1 VTEVLSAEVIAAI
14 DDLELAARLVVEG
27 IRSGGNR
34 SPFSGF
40 TTEFRQHRPYRAGDD
55 LKHLDW
61 KLYGR
66 SDRLYTRQFRET
78 TNLAVMLVVDASASM
93 AYPELGATAA
103 LGATKAGGVTKA
115 RYACIVAA
123 ALAHLALEQG
133 HTVGCITMERDRLS
147 YLPARAG
154 VLHRRALLSKLDALR
169 PEGRWDAPRV
179 ITRGA
184 QLLARRGLVLVISD
198 LYDDAAATQR
208 ALRQVAQQGHDVA
221 VLHLLAAEERALTW
235 NGQVVVQDLE
245 VGEERLVDAAG
256 LTATYRARM
265 DAFVRDMRRDA
276 VAAGLDYALLTTDR
290 PPAEA
295 LRDFLRRRAP
305 VAAVP

>member
-1 VTEVLSAEVIAAI
+1 MTEVLSAEVIAAI

-93 AYPELGATAA
+93 AYPEI
-103 LGATKAGGVTKA
+103 GATKAGGVTKA

-154 VLHRRALLSKLDALR
+154 VLHRRALLAKLDALR
-169 PEGRWDAPRV
+169 AEGRWDAPRV

-184 QLLARRGLVLVISD
+184 QLLARRGLILVISD

-208 ALRQVAQQGHDVA
+208 ALRQVAQHGHDVA
-221 VLHLLAAEERALTW
+221 VLQLLSAEERTLGWT
-235 NGQVVVQDLE
+235 GQVVVQDLE
-245 VGEERLVDAAG
+245 EGEERLVDAAG
-256 LTATYRARM
+256 LAATYRARV
-265 DAFVRDMRRDA
+265 DRFVRDMRRDA
-276 VAAGLDYALLTTDR
+276 VAAGLDYALLSTDQ
-290 PPAEA
+290 PPADA

-305 VAAVP
+305 VAAAP